1 MIPVSEF
8 TFTFSRSSGA
18 GGQNVN
24 KVNSKVTMTWDMD
37 ASLSIRED
45 VKERFK
51 ASYKS
56 YIVSNLVVIHSQKHR
71 SQKMNIDD
79 CIEKLQTMIKSV
91 MHPPKVRRKTRPTK
105 SSVVK
110 RLESKSKK
118 SFLKKLRGEKF

>member
-1 MIPVSEF
+1 
-8 TFTFSRSSGA
+8 
-18 GGQNVN
+18 
-24 KVNSKVTMTWDMD
+24 MTWDMD

-51 ASYKS
+51 ESYKS

-71 SQKMNIDD
+71 SQKMNVDD
-79 CIEKLQTMIKSV
+79 CIVKLQTMIKSV
-91 MHPPKVRRKTRPTK
+91 LHPPKVRRKTRPTK